1 MTLSEARQTV
11 NSSVTSMDNLTGSI
25 VSSKVASKFNVKDT
39 EEEEEEDD
47 IKPLYFELSS
57 SLNVELVYVIL
68 KSIT

>member
-39 EEEEEEDD
+39 EEEEEDD
-47 IKPLYFELSS
+47 IKPLYFVLSS

>member
-1 MTLSEARQTV
+1 
-11 NSSVTSMDNLTGSI
+11 MDNLTGSI
-25 VSSKVASKFNVKDT
+25 VSSKVTSKFRVKDT
-39 EEEEEEDD
+39 EEEEGEEDD